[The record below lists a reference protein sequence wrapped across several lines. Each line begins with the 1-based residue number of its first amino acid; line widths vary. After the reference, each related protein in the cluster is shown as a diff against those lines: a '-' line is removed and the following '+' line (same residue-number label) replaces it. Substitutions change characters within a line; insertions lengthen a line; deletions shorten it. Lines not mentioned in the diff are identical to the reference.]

1 MLNEE
6 MISIKVENKV
16 GTKNLKEF
24 INGWLIEVTVKVSD
38 KDEIMKSIHR
48 RNKSKLSKMA
58 DKYFE
63 DFIHDKNYRYL
74 DMHSSVSYSLG
85 ITEHLMEGYKE
96 ENRRCTPIERK
107 YYLQTDDDV
116 EKAFEIFKE
125 TINFLKETFLSYI

>member
-1 MLNEE
+1 MLSEE

-16 GTKNLKEF
+16 GTENLREF
-24 INGWLIEVTVKVSD
+24 INGRLIEVTVKVSD
-38 KDEIMKSIHR
+38 KDEIMKSNHR

-63 DFIHDKNYRYL
+63 DFIHDKNYRFL
-74 DMHSSVSYSLG
+74 DFHSLISYSLK
-85 ITEHLMEGYKE
+85 ITDNLMEGYKD
-96 ENRRCTPIERK
+96 ENMYCTPIERK

-125 TINFLKETFLSYI
+125 TIDFLKETFLSHI

>member
-6 MISIKVENKV
+6 MISIRIENKV
-16 GTKNLKEF
+16 GSKNLREF
-24 INGWLIEVTVKVSD
+24 INGRLIEVTVKVSD
-38 KDEIMKSIHR
+38 NEAIMKSIHR
-48 RNKSKLSKMA
+48 TNKSKLSKMA
-58 DKYFE
+58 DEYFE

-74 DMHSSVSYSLG
+74 DMHSSVWHSLG

-125 TINFLKETFLSYI
+125 TIDFLKETFLSHI

>member
-6 MISIKVENKV
+6 MISIRIENKV
-16 GTKNLKEF
+16 GSKNLREF
-24 INGWLIEVTVKVSD
+24 INGRLIEVTVKVSD

-58 DKYFE
+58 DEYFK
-63 DFIHDKNYRYL
+63 DFIHDKNHRYL
-74 DMHSSVSYSLG
+74 DVASIVSDSLEM
-85 ITEHLMEGYKE
+85 TKSLMEAYKE

-125 TINFLKETFLSYI
+125 TIDFLKETFLSYI

>member
-1 MLNEE
+1 MLNKE

-16 GTKNLKEF
+16 GTKNLREF
-24 INGWLIEVTVKVSD
+24 INGRLIEVTVKVSD
-38 KDEIMKSIHR
+38 KDEIMKSNHR

-58 DKYFE
+58 DEYFE
-63 DFIHDKNYRYL
+63 DFIHDKNHRYL
-74 DMHSSVSYSLG
+74 DVPSIVWHSLK
-85 ITEHLMEGYKE
+85 ITESLMEGYKE
-96 ENRRCTPIERK
+96 ENRRCTTIERK